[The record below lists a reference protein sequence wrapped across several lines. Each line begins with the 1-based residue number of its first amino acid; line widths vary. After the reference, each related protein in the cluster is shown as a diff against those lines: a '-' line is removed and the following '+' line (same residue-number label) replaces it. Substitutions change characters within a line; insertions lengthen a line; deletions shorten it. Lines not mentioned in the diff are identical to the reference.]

1 MKALRALLIVFPL
14 VALAGS
20 SVAQDSEEHRF
31 YRVELIV
38 FTHVGGEF
46 DAWPVDDLP
55 ALPADA
61 HDPEWKRFNR
71 EQDDSPRDDP
81 DGSSNAD
88 LRSVL
93 EVAEALERLEEG
105 QTTLTELLIYP
116 DPWLAVDEL
125 SEPMQ
130 QALERLQNSPGHR
143 VHHWLGWH
151 QPLEP
156 SRTGTVRIHDDRP
169 LGADWIVLAP
179 HGRPQRN
186 GQAVTTAGQL
196 FPQFRYRL
204 DGTIRLRQRQF
215 MHAEVSLYWHAPQTT
230 GPLAVLT
237 ADPAAALSRDHL
249 QQSRTIRPGRL
260 EYFDSPSLGLLL
272 RVTPWAVD
280 GDEADGERSSA
291 EGDSQ

>member
-1 MKALRALLIVFPL
+1 MKALRALLTVLPL
-14 VALAGS
+14 IAPAGS
-20 SVAQDSEEHRF
+20 SLAQDSEDQRF

-38 FTHVGGEF
+38 FTHAGGEF

-71 EQDDSPRDDP
+71 ERDDSPRDEP
-81 DGSSNAD
+81 DNAD
-88 LRSVL
+88 LRSAL

-125 SEPMQ
+125 SEPMA

-151 QPLEP
+151 QPLES
-156 SRTGTVRIHDDRP
+156 SRTGTVRIHDDRS
-169 LGADWIVLAP
+169 LAVDWIVLAP
-179 HGRPQRN
+179 NGRPQRN
-186 GQAVTTAGQL
+186 GQAVTTARQL
-196 FPQFRYRL
+196 FPQIRYRL

-230 GPLAVLT
+230 GPLGILT
-237 ADPAAALSRDHL
+237 AGPTAALSRDHL
-249 QQSRTIRPGRL
+249 QQSRTIRPDRL

-280 GDEADGERSSA
+280 ADGIDEERTTA
-291 EGDSQ
+291 GDDNP

>member
-1 MKALRALLIVFPL
+1 MKALRALLVVLPF

-20 SVAQDSEEHRF
+20 SVAQDSEERRF

-38 FTHVGGEF
+38 FTHAGGEF
-46 DAWPVDDLP
+46 DAWPVEDLP

-71 EQDDSPRDDP
+71 EQNDSSRDAP
-81 DGSSNAD
+81 DASSNAD

-105 QTTLTELLIYP
+105 QTPLTELLIYP
-116 DPWLAVDEL
+116 DPWLAVDKL
-125 SEPMQ
+125 SEPME
-130 QALERLQNSPGHR
+130 QALKRLQNSPGHH

-169 LGADWIVLAP
+169 LGADWIALTP
-179 HGRPQRN
+179 YGRPQRN
-186 GQAVTTAGQL
+186 GQSVTTARQL

-204 DGTIRLRQRQF
+204 DGTIRLRQSQF

-230 GPLAVLT
+230 GPLAILT
-237 ADPAAALSRDHL
+237 AEPAAALSRDHL
-249 QQSRTIRPGRL
+249 QQSRTIRPDRL

-272 RVTPWAVD
+272 KVTPWAVD
-280 GDEADGERSSA
+280 ADGVDEERATTES
-291 EGDSQ
+291 DNR

>member
-1 MKALRALLIVFPL
+1 MKALRALLIVLPL

-20 SVAQDSEEHRF
+20 SVAQDSTEQRF

-38 FTHVGGEF
+38 FTHAGGEF
-46 DAWPVDDLP
+46 AAWPVDDLP
-55 ALPADA
+55 ALPVDA

-71 EQDDSPRDDP
+71 EQGSSPRDEP
-81 DGSSNAD
+81 GASANAD
-88 LRSVL
+88 LRSAL

-125 SEPMQ
+125 SEPME
-130 QALERLQNSPGHR
+130 QALGRLQNSPGHR

-151 QPLEP
+151 QPLET

-169 LGADWIVLAP
+169 LGADWIVLPP

-186 GQAVTTAGQL
+186 GQAVTTGRQL

-237 ADPAAALSRDHL
+237 AESSAALSRDHL
-249 QQSRTIRPGRL
+249 QQSRSIRPNRL

-280 GDEADGERSSA
+280 ADGADEERTTA
-291 EGDSQ
+291 EGDSP